1 MDTSLIFSFT
11 ALIILSL
18 IYPTVYFV
26 NLNNTKNGIKKFLID
41 RGATHVFIDHEV
53 PDYDRDT
60 MSFFV
65 RYIGINGNKKTAR
78 CKVQRWGPVAD
89 NDIYWADPLDLELAH
104 IDTKKEIQRSEY
116 FEISE
121 KIQSKSN
128 LQLPTFEISTV
139 LSLNDSKDIIVMMKY
154 MASFNN
160 VFRCRPDGSIVWQA
174 ELPNKS
180 NDVYTNIEWRE
191 NRLTAFSRSC
201 IAVILD
207 VETGKILPSNVM

>member
-11 ALIILSL
+11 GLIILSL
-18 IYPTVYFV
+18 IYPAVYFTS
-26 NLNNTKNGIKKFLID
+26 LRNTKNSIKKFLTD
-41 RGATHVFIDHEV
+41 RGATNIFIDHEV

-65 RYIGINGNKKTAR
+65 RYIGVNGNKKTAR
-78 CKVQRWGPVAD
+78 CKIHRWGAVAD
-89 NDIYWADPLDLELAH
+89 DEIYWADPLDLELVQ
-104 IDTKKEIQRSEY
+104 IEIKKEIQRSEY

-121 KIQSKSN
+121 KIKSKSN

-139 LSLNDSKDIIVMMKY
+139 LSVNDSKDMIVMMKY
-154 MASFNN
+154 IASFNN
-160 VFRCRPDGSIVWQA
+160 VFRCKSDGFIVWQA

-180 NDVYTNIEWRE
+180 NDVYTNIEWKE
-191 NRLTAFSRSC
+191 NQLAAFSRSC

-207 VETGKILPSNVM
+207 IETGKILPPNVM